1 MEACIETFHV
11 VTEDG
16 QLIESFSGVSGA
28 RRFPFPYN
36 CAVGKAFECAAERN
50 EPVFITDKNERR
62 LAIVT
67 ENTHTPL

>member
-1 MEACIETFHV
+1 MEAYIETFHIT
-11 VTEDG
+11 TEDG
-16 QLIESFSGVSGA
+16 QLIESFSGA

>member
-1 MEACIETFHV
+1 MEECIETFHV

-16 QLIESFSGVSGA
+16 QVLETFSGA
-28 RRFPFPYN
+28 CRFPFPYN
-36 CAVGKAFECAAERN
+36 YAMSSASERSAERN